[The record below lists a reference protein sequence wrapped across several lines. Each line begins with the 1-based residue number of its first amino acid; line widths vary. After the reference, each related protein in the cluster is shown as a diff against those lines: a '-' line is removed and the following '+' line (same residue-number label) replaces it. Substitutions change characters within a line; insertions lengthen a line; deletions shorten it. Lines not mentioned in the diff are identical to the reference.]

1 MTANETEYMSL
12 ELQLLLVL
20 AIIVIAAKIAGHI
33 CQRYLNQPVV
43 FGEILMGLLLGPTL
57 INLLGW
63 PIFHGATPE
72 GLPVAEWLHEH
83 IVSFAQI
90 GVLLLMFIAGLET
103 DLSQLR
109 KVGKSAMVTAILGVA
124 VPLGF
129 GALVTHLFGGSWN
142 EAIFVG
148 TVLTATSVSITAQ
161 TLMEIRQLRSVEGVT
176 ILGAAV
182 IDDVLGIIILA
193 LVIAFGTNTALQN
206 AGHESIPKM
215 LANQLIPHFSSLP
228 APLIT
233 VTSTIVCMALFFLL
247 SVLIGRRIFPALMEK
262 VTDLHASHIIPATAL
277 VLVFLFA
284 IGAEFLGQVAAITGA
299 YLVGVFLGRT
309 RFKGEI
315 ESSIHPFTYAFFV
328 PIFLISIGLPID
340 IRQLGEGN
348 LIFAIVIILVAIITK
363 VIGCG
368 VGARLTGCGNKQA
381 LRIGLGMIS
390 RGEVG
395 LIIAQIGLS
404 SRLIDKDI
412 YTTIVL
418 MVLATTVVTPLL
430 LRWSFPHV
438 EELDSDIFESVVGVE
453 MDVETAA
460 EMRKLEGEETSK
472 LE

>member
-1 MTANETEYMSL
+1 MSL

-20 AIIVIAAKIAGHI
+20 AIIVTAAKIAGHI

-63 PIFHGATPE
+63 PIFHGVTPD
-72 GLPVAEWLHEH
+72 GLSVTEWLHDH
-83 IVSFAQI
+83 INSIAQI

-124 VPLGF
+124 FPLIF
-129 GALVTHLFGGSWN
+129 GALITHLFGGSWY

-161 TLMEIRQLRSVEGVT
+161 TLMEIRQLRSIEGVT

-193 LVIAFGTNTALQN
+193 LVIAFGTQSSLKTT
-206 AGHESIPKM
+206 GHESIPKM
-215 LANQLIPHFSSLP
+215 LADQLIPHLSMLP

-233 VTSTIVCMALFFLL
+233 ISATIICMALFFLL
-247 SVLIGRRIFPALMEK
+247 SVVIGRKLFPVIMEMVSK
-262 VTDLHASHIIPATAL
+262 LRASHIIPATAL
-277 VLVFLFA
+277 VMVFLFA

-309 RFKGEI
+309 RFKAEI
-315 ESSIHPFTYAFFV
+315 ERSIHPFTYAFFV
-328 PIFLISIGLPID
+328 PIFLISIGLPIN
-340 IRQLGEGN
+340 IRQLGNGN
-348 LIFAIVIILVAIITK
+348 LTFALVIILVAILTK
-363 VIGCG
+363 VFGCG
-368 VGARLTGCGNKQA
+368 LGARITGCSNKQS
-381 LRIGLGMIS
+381 LRIGIGMIS

-404 SRLIDKDI
+404 SRLINKDI

-418 MVLATTVVTPLL
+418 MVLATTVITPLL
-430 LRWSFPHV
+430 LRWTFPRV
-438 EELDSDIFESVVGVE
+438 EEFDSDIYESVISL
-453 MDVETAA
+453 ETDEETEADI
-460 EMRKLEGEETSK
+460 EKLEGKSGETT
-472 LE
+472 E